1 MRGSLRRQLSAEC
14 RICRDT
20 LNHRYMPFFVNPF
33 HGAVDAHYRAV
44 YIWAKSQDGSEDH
57 NATDTTPLHRVVAFD
72 CNVAAAAAAA
82 AFAAAAAWPPFDFKS
97 FVLGETCYFSSQQL
111 LPGRP
116 PDSRAAPFHFGPQIA
131 VP

>member
-1 MRGSLRRQLSAEC
+1 L
-14 RICRDT
+14 
-20 LNHRYMPFFVNPF
+20 LNYRYKPFPVNPF
-33 HGAVDAHYRAV
+33 HGAVDAHHRAV

-57 NATDTTPLHRVVAFD
+57 NATDTTLLHRVVAFD
-72 CNVAAAAAAA
+72 CNVAAAAAAAA
-82 AFAAAAAWPPFDFKS
+82 AFAAAAAWPPFDFNS

-116 PDSRAAPFHFGPQIA
+116 PDNRAAPFHVGPQIA